1 MNYKFHY
8 KSSRI
13 NYQAI
18 GTGKP
23 ILLIHGFGEDGN
35 IWQNQIEH
43 LKDKYQLIIPHLP
56 GSGSSDLIEDM
67 SIEGMADC
75 LKELLNYLL
84 PKVSPTGG
92 DLEGAGVLAHSMA
105 GYITLALIE
114 KYPTLFNSFGL
125 IHSTAFADSE
135 EKKAARLK
143 SIEFINQHGAYEFLK
158 STTPNLFFD
167 KQHPHINVLIEQ
179 GKNFTPQALIA
190 YYHAMI
196 NRPDRTHILKTFTK
210 PILFII
216 GEHDM
221 AVPFTQSMQQCHLPQ
236 QSHVHIL
243 RNAAHMGMWEKK
255 EKTDHIINSFLQPNS

>member
-1 MNYKFHY
+1 MTKNFFYKNS
-8 KSSRI
+8 KI
-13 NYQAI
+13 AYQVI

-23 ILLIHGFGEDGN
+23 LLLIHGFGEDGN
-35 IWQNQIEH
+35 IWQNQIDY

-56 GSGSSDLIEDM
+56 GSGNSDLIEDM
-67 SIEGMADC
+67 SMEGMADC
-75 LKELLNYLL
+75 IKELLVHVVPELHQNA
-84 PKVSPTGG
+84 V
-92 DLEGAGVLAHSMA
+92 GVLGHSMG
-105 GYITLALIE
+105 GYITLALID

-135 EKKAARLK
+135 EKITARQK

-167 KQHPHINVLIEQ
+167 KQHPHINTLIEQ

-190 YYHAMI
+190 YYQAMI
-196 NRPDRTHILKTFTK
+196 NRPDRTKILNTFTSR
-210 PILFII
+210 ILFVI

-221 AVPFTQSMQQCHLPQ
+221 AIPFTQSMQQCHLPQ

-243 RNAAHMGMWEKK
+243 RNTAHMGMWEEK
-255 EKTDHIINSFLQPNS
+255 EKTNQIIQSFLQSNS